1 MLYAK
6 KAVYQSHLLIVE
18 IIILP
23 VIVYSLSLFNKRM
36 VNMGMLRNQMRECM
50 QTQGYSEKTIKLYT
64 CCVKCFSYHFMK
76 SPLEISYQQI
86 EAFFLFLRQEK
97 KSESTIHIYY
107 ESLKYFYSMH
117 NMRNR
122 LPHITFTRIGK
133 LPEILCQKEVLQLLA
148 NCNSLKYRTIF
159 TLIYSAGLR
168 VSEAANL
175 KLTDIDFERKLIYI
189 QNAKNKKDRYTLLA
203 EETIKLINKY
213 LQIYNPVE
221 YLFYG
226 NDICNKISIDC
237 IQRKFK
243 TLAHDNKISKNIHI
257 HTLRHCFATHLLENG
272 TSIFYIMK
280 LLGHSNI
287 QTTMVYLHMQSLDS
301 LNIKSPID
309 TYNFTAVS
317 SSASIQYQLV
327 SA

>member
-1 MLYAK
+1 
-6 KAVYQSHLLIVE
+6 
-18 IIILP
+18 
-23 VIVYSLSLFNKRM
+23 
-36 VNMGMLRNQMRECM
+36 MGTLKDQMREYM
-50 QTQGYSEKTIKLYT
+50 TTHGYSEKTIELYT

-76 SPLEISYQQI
+76 SPLDITYEQI
-86 EAFFLFLRQEK
+86 ESFFLFLRQEK

-107 ESLKYFYSMH
+107 EALKYFYSMH
-117 NMRNR
+117 NIRNR
-122 LPHITFTRIGK
+122 LPHITFARINNK
-133 LPEILCQKEVLQLLA
+133 LPEILCQNEVFQLLA

-175 KLTDIDFERKLIYI
+175 KLSDIDFERKQIFI
-189 QNAKNKKDRYTLLA
+189 RNGKNKKDRYTLLA
-203 EETIKLINKY
+203 DETMRQIKNY
-213 LQIYNPVE
+213 LQIYNPIE

-243 TLAHDNKISKNIHI
+243 TLINDNNIIKNIHI

-272 TSIFYIMK
+272 TSIFYIMQ

-287 QTTMVYLHMQSLDS
+287 QTTMIYLHMQSLDK
-301 LNIKSPID
+301 LNIQSPID
-309 TYNFTAVS
+309 KYIVTQNNISKS
-317 SSASIQYQLV
+317 SQPQFLLASA
-327 SA
+327 

>member
-1 MLYAK
+1 M
-6 KAVYQSHLLIVE
+6 QIVE
-18 IIILP
+18 TINVP
-23 VIVYSLSLFNKRM
+23 VIIYPLSLFVKRM
-36 VNMGMLRNQMRECM
+36 VIMGALRNQMRECM
-50 QTQGYSEKTIKLYT
+50 LTQGYSEKTIKLYT

-86 EAFFLFLRQEK
+86 EAFFLYLRQEK

-122 LPHITFTRIGK
+122 LPHIAFTRIGK
-133 LPEILCQKEVLQLLA
+133 LPEILCQKEVIQLLA

-175 KLTDIDFERKLIYI
+175 KLSDVDFERKLIYV
-189 QNAKNKKDRYTLLA
+189 QNSKNKKDRYTLLA
-203 EETIKLINKY
+203 EETIKMLNKY
-213 LQIYNPVE
+213 LQIYNPVD

-226 NDICNKISIDC
+226 NDICGKISIDC

-243 TLAHDNKISKNIHI
+243 ILARDSKIHKNIHI

-280 LLGHSNI
+280 LLGHASI
-287 QTTMVYLHMQSLDS
+287 QTTMVYLHMQSLDT
-301 LNIKSPID
+301 LNIQSPID
-309 TYNFTAVS
+309 TYKFTAVS
-317 SSASIQYQLV
+317 SNKSGQYQLV